1 MINPPFICLKIVF
14 TVLFIFFS
22 ADLISQP
29 AEEWVRRYNGP
40 GNSFDI
46 VSKLLLGKN
55 DNVFVY
61 GSGNGKGSL
70 FDFTIINYDSKGN
83 TKWTGIYNGPG
94 NSSDKIISA
103 CIDAQNNSYV
113 TGFTTD
119 TSFVSNITTAKFD
132 SSGNMI
138 WVKEYKIPVFSNGYG
153 VDITLDNTGNV
164 YVCGAGMY
172 VSNGNYTSLILK
184 YSAGGNLLGSFIFD
198 TAGTTSNIPVK
209 IKITSSN
216 KIIVSGTSENLS
228 GSRNMFVSMLND
240 LYGIFRTVVIN
251 GSSDQDDE
259 LSDMVLDNENNIY
272 ICGSMRNISSSEDY
286 YYAKL
291 DTACKIMWSGVFNG
305 TGNDTDI
312 PFKLCNERNTYI
324 TGYSR
329 NSNFTGSEDMLTL
342 KISDSGNL
350 LWSRVFN
357 GPQNGIDQGI
367 SVVTDDGG
375 NVYVGGGSDRKIN
388 DLIYMLLK
396 YDADGNLLWTKNYFY
411 NTLSEDFIYDIKL
424 DPANNIYVTGI
435 SIGMGSSFDFATIK
449 YSQTTGIIPVS
460 NNIPENYTL
469 FQNYP
474 NPFNP
479 STNLEFGISN
489 LEFVSLKVYD
499 LLGNEIQTLVNEV
512 LPAGSYKLRFDG
524 NGLSS
529 GIYFYALT
537 AGDFT
542 DKKKMIILK

>member
-1 MINPPFICLKIVF
+1 M
-14 TVLFIFFS
+14 
-22 ADLISQP
+22 ISQP
-29 AEEWVRRYNGP
+29 VEEWVRRYNGP

-70 FDFTIINYDSKGN
+70 FDFTIVNYDSKGN
-83 TKWTGIYNGPG
+83 TKWTEIYNGPG
-94 NSSDKIISA
+94 NGSDNIISA
-103 CIDAQNNSYV
+103 CIDTQNNSYV

-119 TSFVSNITTAKFD
+119 TSFVSNITTAKID

-138 WVKEYKIPVFSNGYG
+138 WLKEYKIPVFANGYG
-153 VDITLDNTGNV
+153 VDIALDYAGNI
-164 YVCGAGMY
+164 YVCGAGLY
-172 VSNGNYTSLILK
+172 FSSGNYTSLILK
-184 YSAGGNLLGSFIFD
+184 YSADGNLLGSFIFD
-198 TAGTTSNIPVK
+198 TTGATSNIPVK

-228 GSRNMFVSMLND
+228 GNRDMYVSMLND
-240 LYGIFRTVVIN
+240 LNGIFRTVVIN
-251 GSSDQDDE
+251 GSSDQDDD

-272 ICGSMRNISSSEDY
+272 ICGSMRNISSSMDY

-312 PFKLCNERNTYI
+312 PYKLYNDSERNTYI

-350 LWSRVFN
+350 LWSRVYN

-367 SVVTDDGG
+367 SVVTDDEG

-411 NTLSEDFIYDIKL
+411 NKLSEDFIYDIKL
-424 DPANNIYVTGI
+424 DAANNIYVTGI

-460 NNIPENYTL
+460 DNIPGNFILY
-469 FQNYP
+469 QNYP

-499 LLGNEIQTLVNEV
+499 LLGNEIQILVNEV
-512 LPAGSYKLRFDG
+512 LPAGSYKIKFDG
-524 NGLSS
+524 SGLSS

-537 AGDFT
+537 AGNYS

>member
-1 MINPPFICLKIVF
+1 MKIVF
-14 TVLFIFFS
+14 TVFFIFLS
-22 ADLISQP
+22 ANLISQP
-29 AEEWVRRYNGP
+29 VEEWVRRYNGP

-70 FDFTIINYDSKGN
+70 YDFTVINYDSKGN
-83 TKWTGIYNGPG
+83 TKWTETYNGPG
-94 NSSDKIISA
+94 NSSDNIISA

-119 TSFVSNITTAKFD
+119 TSFVSNVTTAKFD

-138 WVKEYKIPVFSNGYG
+138 WLKEYKNPVFSHGYG
-153 VDITLDNTGNV
+153 VDIALDYTGNIN
-164 YVCGAGMY
+164 VCGAGMFI
-172 VSNGNYTSLILK
+172 SSGNYTSLILK
-184 YSAGGNLLGSFIFD
+184 YSADGNLLGSFIFD
-198 TAGTTSNIPVK
+198 TSGTTSNIPVK

-216 KIIVSGTSENLS
+216 KIIVSGTSENIS
-228 GSRNMFVSMLND
+228 GSRDMYVSMLND
-240 LYGIFRTVVIN
+240 LNGIFRTVVIN
-251 GSSDQDDE
+251 GSSDQDDD

-272 ICGSMRNISSSEDY
+272 ICGSMRNISSSVDY

-291 DTACKIMWSGVFNG
+291 DTACKIIWSGVFNG

-312 PFKLCNERNTYI
+312 PYKLFNDSERNTYI

-342 KISDSGNL
+342 KISGSGNL
-350 LWSRVFN
+350 LWSRVYN
-357 GPQNGIDQGI
+357 GPENGIDQGF
-367 SVVTDDGG
+367 SVVTDDEG

-396 YDADGNLLWTKNYFY
+396 YDANGNLLWTKNYFY
-411 NTLSEDFIYDIKL
+411 NALSEDFIYDIKL
-424 DPANNIYVTGI
+424 DAANNIYVTGI
-435 SIGMGSSFDFATIK
+435 SIGQGSSFDFATIK

-460 NNIPENYTL
+460 DIFPDNFILY
-469 FQNYP
+469 QNYP

-479 STNLEFGISN
+479 STNLEFGISK

-499 LLGNEIQTLVNEV
+499 LLGNEIKTLVNEV
-512 LPAGSYKLRFDG
+512 LPAGSYKIKFDSS
-524 NGLSS
+524 GLSS
-529 GIYFYALT
+529 GVYFYALT
-537 AGDFT
+537 AGNFT